1 MTRPLGL
8 DDPVLGGDPPGL
20 EPLLESSD
28 RVCLIVAHVRRIF
41 PLPLW
46 LVVVVRRPT
55 VVLMGAGCVV
65 VHLWLASL
73 GPVVGV
79 VVGIVGQR
87 PEDKVGAGL
96 VVWPDLVHNI
106 IWSRQRAGLLCK
118 ISRVEA
124 PQKMV

>member
-1 MTRPLGL
+1 
-8 DDPVLGGDPPGL
+8 
-20 EPLLESSD
+20 
-28 RVCLIVAHVRRIF
+28 
-41 PLPLW
+41 
-46 LVVVVRRPT
+46 
-55 VVLMGAGCVV
+55 VLMGAGCVV

-87 PEDKVGAGL
+87 PKDKVGAGL

-106 IWSRQRAGLLCK
+106 IWSRQRAGLCK
-118 ISRVEA
+118 ISRVKA

>member
-20 EPLLESSD
+20 EPLLQSSNG
-28 RVCLIVAHVRRIF
+28 VCLIVAHVCRIF

-79 VVGIVGQR
+79 VVGIMGQR
-87 PEDKVGAGL
+87 PKNKVGAGL

-106 IWSRQRAGLLCK
+106 IWSRRRARLCK
-118 ISRVEA
+118 ISRVKA
-124 PQKMV
+124 TQKMV